1 MSNPLEAIKSA
12 CDIAVE
18 ALDIAENTIAAAR
31 KARPAPQVT
40 LVKVASSTYERVA
53 TALYNTGVIPGTI
66 EKIATDLQNASP
78 AGMLT
83 ILEKLASK
91 AVYADLTPSRE
102 GVLVPKPG
110 HNKQNQRRGIAAAF
124 DNAASEYDGYA
135 AR

>member
-1 MSNPLEAIKSA
+1 MTQQLEAIKSA

-31 KARPAPQVT
+31 KLQPAPQVT

-53 TALYNTGVIPGTI
+53 EALINTGVFKGSV
-66 EKIATDLQNASP
+66 EKVASDLQSAST

-91 AVYADLTPSRE
+91 ALYVDPINRA
-102 GVLVPKPG
+102 GVLVPRPG
-110 HNKQNQRRGIAAAF
+110 HPKQNRGQGIAAAF
-124 DNAASEYDGYA
+124 ANAASEYDGYA
-135 AR
+135 R